1 MNAFTASVSS
11 AAPPPAHAAIER
23 LLRPRS
29 VAIVGASATPS
40 ALGAAVLRNL
50 ERAGYAGDIHLIN
63 PKRSE
68 IGGRPC
74 VATIDDLPDGV
85 DCAVLAVPREAVLP
99 VIAACGRNGVGSA
112 IIYAAGFAEG
122 GEEGRAQ
129 QDEIGRLAAEYGM
142 AIEGPNC
149 LGMVNY
155 VDGAPL
161 TFVEVPAV
169 RLGTRR
175 GVAIVSQSGAMA
187 AVLNTCLN
195 DRELGISFSV
205 STGNEAASG
214 LEDYLDYL
222 VDDPATDVIAIIAEH
237 FRSPRRLIAFARRA
251 RAAGKPVVLLHP
263 GRSDAAR
270 ASAAT
275 HTGAMA
281 GDHAIMRVRVEHEG
295 IILAETLEVL
305 IDVTEI
311 LLRCPAAAAPG
322 VARGTAVLTESG
334 AFKAHALDLCEEV
347 GLGLPP
353 LSAETDSRLKALF
366 SDFIPTSNPLDITAQ
381 GLVNP
386 QIYYDTLNV
395 LLADPDYGS
404 VLLGIILS
412 DIETS
417 SRKLGPIIEAI
428 RVLRPEKPVL
438 FSGLD
443 EGAEVPAG
451 LIRALRELGV
461 PVFRSAERAI
471 RALAVLARTAAHRP
485 GATHG
490 DAAGNAPAAVP
501 LSALPSGMIPEYR
514 AKAVL
519 AEAGLPVPRGRLAVS
534 VDEAKAIAAEIG
546 YPVVLK
552 AQAVALP
559 HKSDVGGVVL
569 GLGDEAALAAG
580 WQRLQT
586 SVAAARPDLTLE
598 GVLVEAMGPRG
609 TELIVGAHVD
619 ADWGPVL
626 LVGFGGVLA
635 EAIRDVRLIVPE
647 LSAEGIEQELLKL
660 KTAALLT
667 GFRGAPALD
676 VPAAARIVARL
687 GAMMLANDAI
697 REVDINPVVVFPAG
711 EGAIALDALIVAA

>member
-1 MNAFTASVSS
+1 MNAVTASAPS
-11 AAPPPAHAAIER
+11 AAPPLARAAIER

-29 VAIVGASATPS
+29 IAIVGASATPS

-63 PKRSE
+63 PRRSE

-74 VATIDDLPDGV
+74 VATVDDLPDGV

-99 VIAACGRNGVGSA
+99 VIAACGRKGVGSA
-112 IIYAAGFAEG
+112 VIYAAGFAEG
-122 GEEGRAQ
+122 GDEGRAQ
-129 QDEIGRLAAEYGM
+129 QDEIARLAAQYGM

-175 GVAIVSQSGAMA
+175 GVAIASQSGAMA
-187 AVLNTCLN
+187 AVLNTGLN
-195 DRELGISFSV
+195 DRELGISFSI

-222 VDDPATDVIAIIAEH
+222 VDDPATSVIAIIAEH

-281 GDHAIMRVRVEHEG
+281 GDHAIMRVKVEHEG

-311 LLRCPAAAAPG
+311 LLRCPAAAGPG
-322 VARGTAVLTESG
+322 LARGTAVLTESG
-334 AFKAHALDLCEEV
+334 AFKAHAHDLCEEV
-347 GLGLPP
+347 GLALPP
-353 LSAETDSRLKALF
+353 LSAQTDAKLRALF

-386 QIYYDTLNV
+386 QIYFDTLNV
-395 LLADPDYGS
+395 LLADDDYGS
-404 VLLGIILS
+404 VLMGIILS
-412 DIETS
+412 DIGTS
-417 SRKLGPIIEAI
+417 SRKLGPVIEAI
-428 RVLRPEKPVL
+428 RTLRPDKPVL

-443 EGAEVPAG
+443 EGAEVPAD
-451 LIRALRELGV
+451 LIRQLREHGV

-471 RALAVLARTAAHRP
+471 RALAVLARAAARRP
-485 GATHG
+485 DAGHG
-490 DAAGNAPAAVP
+490 GEDAA
-501 LSALPSGMIPEYR
+501 LRCALPSGMMPEYR

-519 AEAGLPVPRGRLAVS
+519 AEAGLPVPVGGLAVTP
-534 VDEAKAIAAEIG
+534 DEAKAIAARIG

-552 AQAVALP
+552 AQAAALP

-569 GLGDEAALAAG
+569 NLGDEAALAAG
-580 WQRLQT
+580 WDRLQT
-586 SVAAARPDLTLE
+586 AVARARPDLTLD

-647 LSAEGIEQELLKL
+647 LSPEGIERELLKL

-711 EGAIALDALIVAA
+711 QGAIALDALIVAA